1 MEMEEKMTVGKRLRD
16 LRIKKGISQE
26 QLAKAVNLTQKS
38 ISNFETNIT
47 PLSLEYIIKFANYFN
62 VSCDYLIKG
71 IDSSSLLK
79 ELCNNISISY
89 VSTQI
94 GDNSYEVPKLSIG
107 SDLFNYLIVSAKI
120 ENDKIMPRDIKSMW
134 LERAIKKFYDD
145 IKSNKQSFIELIPL
159 PEQMIYPDDNK
170 SDWKQSDLLREI
182 NVELMKTLKIED

>member
-1 MEMEEKMTVGKRLRD
+1 M
-16 LRIKKGISQE
+16 
-26 QLAKAVNLTQKS
+26 
-38 ISNFETNIT
+38 
-47 PLSLEYIIKFANYFN
+47 
-62 VSCDYLIKG
+62 SCDYLIKG

>member
-62 VSCDYLIKG
+62 VSCDYLIKR

-79 ELCNNISISY
+79 ELYNNISISY